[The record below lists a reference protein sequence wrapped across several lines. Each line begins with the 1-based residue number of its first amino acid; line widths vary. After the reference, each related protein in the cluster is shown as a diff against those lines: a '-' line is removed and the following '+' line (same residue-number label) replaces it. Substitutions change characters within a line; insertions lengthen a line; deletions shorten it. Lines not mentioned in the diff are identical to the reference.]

1 MPPIPRALRLVA
13 SAAVL
18 LLPLFLHAASAP
30 ALSAFSLPWS
40 DASEGVTNLAS
51 WQEPIPVDAPFVEVD
66 AASHYSWKGKRLRV
80 LGVNVTAGS
89 AFPSHAS
96 ADAHAA
102 RLARFGIN
110 GVRFHHLEAPWEPN
124 NVLVD
129 YSTGGSRSLSS
140 DRLDKL
146 HYFVAALAQ
155 KGVFSNINLLVS
167 RQFSASDGL
176 GSEITQLSWKDQ
188 QILGFFNASALALQK
203 EYATQLLTAANP
215 HRAGHSLAQDPA
227 VMAVEILN
235 ENGLLQKWYEGVLDT
250 LPATYAAQLRT
261 AWNTWLRT
269 RYASTAE
276 VLTAWG
282 ALDVP
287 LGAEKLVNG
296 GFANGTA
303 SWVLEQHSGAA
314 ASVSVTSDFSGQASA
329 RISVTTPASTGWH
342 LQFNQAGLSLE
353 QGQVYTLSFWAKA
366 SVAGAR
372 LSAGIGRAHTDY
384 AGLSPYLSPTLGTAW
399 TQYQLTFQSGV
410 NESNA
415 RFNLSDF
422 GGSALTLWIAGASL
436 KPGGKLG
443 TLGEGISLESGNVPN
458 TLRKPTGSA
467 PSTAQTR
474 DWMAFCLS
482 LERAYWDT
490 MKAHIKDTLGY
501 RGVVWGTIISNS
513 PPNTQAGLD
522 AMDSHAYWQH
532 PSWPAGLDW
541 DPVQWTLPNV
551 AMVNSPIDNT
561 LAMIARQRVAGYP
574 HNVTEYQHP
583 SPNSYSGEGPLL
595 SAAIGALQDWDS
607 LWFFEYGTGTA
618 EHVNGFFDMSG
629 HPSKLANTLV
639 AAALFRRGDLRA
651 ARREHI
657 VAQTPATELNSA
669 LTKGG
674 AWSIADGSHLGVPA
688 ALAPQSR
695 LLLAIGEEA
704 EGLAVMPTAP
714 SESVLESDTA
724 QLRWDTSV
732 PGKGVVTV
740 DAPLTKM
747 LTGFPNGRRF
757 ELSGVSLVPGA
768 LRLGWCSL
776 SLVMTEGRGFAHA
789 GGGRIL
795 VVATGDQENTGQV
808 WKDSTRNS
816 VGSNWGRAPV
826 LVEPVQA
833 EVELPVEAAR
843 VNAWALD
850 VRGQRLSSVV
860 VTQRDGKAVLSLG
873 GNGTTLWYE
882 VVVAPVASAV
892 APVITAEPLGTVV
905 GAGQPVSLSAGVEG
919 WPTPVLQ
926 WYKGDIA
933 LIGANTETLHITSFA
948 AGDEGLYKLSA
959 TNGAGTVWTRQA
971 QLVLPATAAS
981 DSGRLVNVSTR
992 AEVRTGE
999 QAMVA
1004 GFWIEGTRDVLL
1016 RAIGPRLADFKVPNV
1031 LPDPTMRLEPSG
1043 GGAVLAT
1050 VDNWIVGDTAMTQL
1064 FDRVK
1069 AFGLASSDKESCH
1082 RIALPSGGFTA
1093 TVTGVD
1099 GSTGNGMVEVY
1110 DLGEGAEGRLLNL
1123 STRSYCDSS
1132 SSDYTLILGFSITG
1146 TAPKKVLIRGVG
1158 PTLVGFGVASGISD
1172 PRITLHEVTPD
1183 QPIRV
1188 LRRNDDWG
1196 DDGATPALAASFE
1209 QTHAFALPT
1218 GSRDAGLCLWLEPGL
1233 YTVTL
1238 ESKAGAG
1245 VGMVE
1250 LYEVR

>member
-1 MPPIPRALRLVA
+1 MPPIPRALRFVA
-13 SAAVL
+13 SVTSLLFPL
-18 LLPLFLHAASAP
+18 LLKAASAP

-40 DASEGVTNLAS
+40 DASAGVTNLSS
-51 WQEPIPVDAPFVEVD
+51 WQEAIPVDAPLVEVD
-66 AASHYSWKGKRLRV
+66 AAGHYSWKGSRLRV

-89 AFPSHAS
+89 AFPSHAG

-129 YSTGGSRSLSS
+129 YSTGGSRSLSA
-140 DRLDKL
+140 DRLEKL
-146 HYFVAALAQ
+146 HYFVSALARE
-155 KGVFSNINLLVS
+155 GVFSNINLLVS
-167 RQFSASDGL
+167 RQLSATDGL

-188 QILGFFNASALALQK
+188 QILGFFNPAALALQK

-215 HRAGHSLAQDPA
+215 HRAGRSLAQDPA

-269 RYASTAE
+269 RYASTSDLLA
-276 VLTAWG
+276 AWG
-282 ALDVP
+282 TLDVP
-287 LGAEKLVNG
+287 LGSEKLLNA
-296 GFANGTA
+296 GFTNGTA

-314 ASVSVTSDFSGQASA
+314 ASVAVTSDFSGQPSA
-329 RISVTTPASTGWH
+329 RITVTTPASTGWH
-342 LQFNQAGLSLE
+342 LQFNQTGVTLE
-353 QGQVYTLSFWAKA
+353 QGQLYTLSFWAKA
-366 SVAGAR
+366 SFAGAK

-384 AGLSPYLSPTLGTAW
+384 ASLSPSLTPTLGTSW

-410 NESNA
+410 NEGNA
-415 RFNLSDF
+415 RLNFSDF
-422 GGSALTLWIAGASL
+422 GSSAVTLWIAGASL

-443 TLGEGISLESGNVPN
+443 NLGEGISLEAGNVPN
-458 TLRKPTGSA
+458 TLRKPAGSA

-474 DWMAFCLS
+474 DWMEFCLS
-482 LERAYWDT
+482 LERTYWDT
-490 MKAHIKDTLGY
+490 MKAHIKDTIGY

-513 PPNTQAGLD
+513 PPNTQVGLD

-541 DPVQWTLPNV
+541 DPVQWTLSNV
-551 AMVNSPIDNT
+551 AMVNSPADNT
-561 LAMIARQRVAGYP
+561 LTMIARQRVAGYP

-583 SPNSYSGEGPLL
+583 APNSYSGEGPLL

-607 LWFFEYGTGTA
+607 LWFFEYGTGTT

-639 AAALFRRGDLRA
+639 AAALFRRGDMRS
-651 ARREHI
+651 ARREYI
-657 VAQTPATELNSA
+657 VAQTPATELTSA

-688 ALAPQSR
+688 GLTAESR
-695 LLLAIGEEA
+695 LQLSIGA
-704 EGLAVMPTAP
+704 DAAGLAVLPAAPTAT
-714 SESVLESDTA
+714 VLEADTA

-747 LTGFPNGRRF
+747 LTGFPNGRSF
-757 ELSGVSLVPGA
+757 ELSGVTLLPGT

-776 SLVMTEGRGFAHA
+776 SLVMTEGQGFAHA

-795 VVATGDQENTGQV
+795 VVATGDQENTGQQ
-808 WKDSTRNS
+808 WKDASRNS
-816 VGSNWGRAPV
+816 VGSNWGQAPV

-843 VNAWALD
+843 VTAWALD
-850 VRGQRLSSVV
+850 VRGQRVSALV
-860 VTQRDGKAVLSLG
+860 VTERAGKAVLSLG
-873 GNGTTLWYE
+873 GNGATLWYE
-882 VVVAPVASAV
+882 VVLAPAASSV
-892 APVITAEPLGTVV
+892 APVITAEPIGSVV
-905 GAGQPVSLSAGVEG
+905 AAGQPVSLRAGVDG
-919 WPTPVLQ
+919 WPAPALQ
-926 WYKGDIA
+926 WYKGEQAIA
-933 LIGANTETLHITSFA
+933 GANAATLTIASF
-948 AGDEGLYKLSA
+948 GSQDEAHYKLSA
-959 TNGAGTVWTRQA
+959 TNASGTVWTRQA
-971 QLVLPATAAS
+971 QLVLPATAAA
-981 DSGRLVNVSTR
+981 DTGRLANVSTR

-999 QAMVA
+999 QAMIA

-1016 RAIGPRLADFKVPNV
+1016 RAIGPRLADFHVPNV
-1031 LPDPTMRLEPSG
+1031 LPDPIMRLEPSG
-1043 GGAVLAT
+1043 GGSVLAQ
-1050 VDNWIVGDTAMTQL
+1050 VDNWTVDDPAMTQL

-1069 AFGLASSDKESCH
+1069 AFGLGSSSKESCH
-1082 RIALPSGGFTA
+1082 RIALPTGGYTA
-1093 TVTGVD
+1093 TVTGV
-1099 GSTGNGMVEVY
+1099 GESTGNGIVEAY
-1110 DLGEGAEGRLLNL
+1110 DLGQGAEGRLINL
-1123 STRSYCDSS
+1123 STRAFCDA
-1132 SSDYTLILGFSITG
+1132 SSDSYTIILGFSITG
-1146 TAPKKVLIRGVG
+1146 NAPRKVLIRGVG
-1158 PTLVGFGVASGISD
+1158 PTLLGYGVASAISD
-1172 PRITLHEVTPD
+1172 PRITLHDVTPG

-1188 LRRNDDWG
+1188 LRQNDDWG
-1196 DDGATPALAASFE
+1196 DDGATAELSASFDH
-1209 QTHAFALPT
+1209 THAFGLPT

-1238 ESKAGAG
+1238 VSKVGAG

-1250 LYEVR
+1250 LYEVL